1 MKFILVRLALSFV
14 LLVIG
19 RTSAASA
26 QDAINI
32 ADLVL
37 AVRQGLL
44 EVQQREAKASLV
56 PMFLVKYFEMT
67 ITFVVE
73 KSGTGGVSL
82 KVVTLDANI
91 KKEQTQ
97 TVTICSETAACEPM
111 KARLS
116 KCLDQKPDR
125 TYEFCFNQA
134 YRELGLTQSI
144 ASFGR

>member
-14 LLVIG
+14 LFVIV

-32 ADLVL
+32 GDLVL
-37 AVRQGLL
+37 AVRQGLV
-44 EVQQREAKASLV
+44 EAQQREAKAGLV
-56 PMFLVKYFEMT
+56 PMFLVKDFEMT

-97 TVTICSETAACEPM
+97 TVMIHSETAV
-111 KARLS
+111 
-116 KCLDQKPDR
+116 
-125 TYEFCFNQA
+125 F
-134 YRELGLTQSI
+134 
-144 ASFGR
+144 